1 LKIVENC
8 LKGLKDCAEIFYEN
22 YNCTMQSNSKKLLIV
37 LIIIPIIIYGIRKFM
52 QYKTP
57 PKMGFN
63 ATQLITVDD
72 NKNIT
77 INDYLGKV
85 VIVSCFQTWCGS
97 CAAET
102 PVLNQLATNLKSS
115 NFQVI
120 YVTDEANDKLTS
132 FRSRLASEKIL
143 FTFSENKLEKL
154 GIYVYPTTFLINKKG
169 EVIKTKLE
177 GYDWLQDEALINK
190 LISE

>member
-1 LKIVENC
+1 MKSKI
-8 LKGLKDCAEIFYEN
+8 IFA
-22 YNCTMQSNSKKLLIV
+22 IV
-37 LIIIPIIIYGIRKFM
+37 LIPILIYGIRKFA
-52 QYKTP
+52 QYKIP

-63 ATQLITVDD
+63 ATQLTTVDD
-72 NKNIT
+72 NKKIT

-102 PVLNQLATNLKSS
+102 PVLNQLATNLGNP

-120 YVTDEANDKLTS
+120 YVTDEANDKLPS
-132 FRSRLASEKIL
+132 FRSRLASDKIL
-143 FTFSENKLEKL
+143 FTFSESKLEKL

-169 EVIKTKLE
+169 EVVKTKLE
-177 GYDWLQDEALINK
+177 GYDWLLEAGVIKK
-190 LISE
+190 LLNE